1 MGGWGGFLVITVSH
15 PTFCC
20 VGFGVVVEIGVGCDN
35 IVDVKEFEL
44 HHFVQ
49 LLPTMILYVGSD

>member
-1 MGGWGGFLVITVSH
+1 MVGWRWCGFLAITVSH

-20 VGFGVVVEIGVGCDN
+20 VGVGVVVEIGLGCD
-35 IVDVKEFEL
+35 VEEFEL

-49 LLPTMILYVGSD
+49 MLPTMILYVGSD

>member
-1 MGGWGGFLVITVSH
+1 MITVSH

-20 VGFGVVVEIGVGCDN
+20 VGVGVVVEIGLGCD
-35 IVDVKEFEL
+35 VEEFEL